1 MSGDRYSV
9 IYSPKSMADL
19 KSIYR
24 YIAFRLKSP
33 SAARNQVN
41 RIRNM
46 TRSLDYMPARFSC
59 ADSEPLKNLGI
70 HKAPVD
76 KYIVFYT
83 IDEKD
88 KKVNISRVAYG
99 GRDLKSIF
107 DPE

>member
-1 MSGDRYSV
+1 MNEGIYSV
-9 IYSPKSMADL
+9 IYSPESLADL
-19 KSIYR
+19 RSIYR
-24 YIAFRLKSP
+24 YIAFCLKNP
-33 SAARNQVN
+33 SAAEKQVN

-46 TRSLDYMPARFSC
+46 IRSLDYMPARFAC
-59 ADSEPLKNLGI
+59 VNSEPLKSLGI

-88 KKVNISRVAYG
+88 KEVNISRVVYG